1 MLKNKK
7 NLMNNVDIT
16 NFKKIRPKLLK
27 INEKKDLHFNNSNY
41 YGFGWSHNY
50 NGQGIWSEGKLA
62 TLLFSVESNSFNK
75 LLVIDC
81 MPYLTNKNKNLD
93 IDIYVNN
100 KFTQHLKLEYT
111 NNFKDKKIEILL
123 NNEFIEDNKE
133 IKIDF
138 NIKNPISPLEIL
150 ESPDSRKLGILL
162 KSIELKS
169 T

>member
-1 MLKNKK
+1 MLKNNLLCALILTKK
-7 NLMNNVDIT
+7 C
-16 NFKKIRPKLLK
+16 LK
-27 INEKKDLHFNNSNY
+27 V
-41 YGFGWSHNY
+41 
-50 NGQGIWSEGKLA
+50 Q
-62 TLLFSVESNSFNK
+62 NK
-75 LLVIDC
+75 
-81 MPYLTNKNKNLD
+81 
-93 IDIYVNN
+93 
-100 KFTQHLKLEYT
+100 
-111 NNFKDKKIEILL
+111 LL

>member
-1 MLKNKK
+1 
-7 NLMNNVDIT
+7 
-16 NFKKIRPKLLK
+16 
-27 INEKKDLHFNNSNY
+27 
-41 YGFGWSHNY
+41 
-50 NGQGIWSEGKLA
+50 
-62 TLLFSVESNSFNK
+62 
-75 LLVIDC
+75 